1 LSGTTLTDTKYVFPW
16 YNNVGLDSQLRFAN
30 VGTGLTTVT
39 VRIGG
44 VQRGMYELDPN
55 ESMRVAYGS
64 LDSGPVE
71 IESSGSV
78 PILAAMR
85 VVMKTTAGLASYSE
99 FMGLSGT
106 TLTDTKYVFPWYN
119 NVGLDSQL
127 RFANVGGSLTTVT
140 VRIGGVQ
147 RGQYDLD
154 PNESMRVAYGSLDSG
169 PVEIESSGS
178 VPILAAMRVVMKT
191 TPGLASYSEFMGLSV
206 GAPLGL
212 PGNQLS
218 DTYWF
223 PWYNNVGLDS
233 QLRFGAP

>member
-1 LSGTTLTDTKYVFPW
+1 
-16 YNNVGLDSQLRFAN
+16 
-30 VGTGLTTVT
+30 
-39 VRIGG
+39 
-44 VQRGMYELDPN
+44 
-55 ESMRVAYGS
+55 MRVAYGS

-85 VVMKTTAGLASYSE
+85 IVL
-99 FMGLSGT
+99 
-106 TLTDTKYVFPWYN
+106 
-119 NVGLDSQL
+119 
-127 RFANVGGSLTTVT
+127 
-140 VRIGGVQ
+140 
-147 RGQYDLD
+147 
-154 PNESMRVAYGSLDSG
+154 
-169 PVEIESSGS
+169 
-178 VPILAAMRVVMKT
+178 KT

-233 QLRFGAP
+233 QLRFGVP